1 MEPKELTP
9 EEQEARLRWMQ
20 DVLDGK
26 DVLYPANGEEDARG
40 AESAPEEPAPESEP
54 DAEEPEDSAPDRS
67 EPEWLADG
75 RVDSALD
82 ELYADA
88 APAEEEEVSPE
99 ELRDNLNNFVR
110 WLALAA
116 AFVIFVC
123 FGVTAIMYFDK
134 VQRTT
139 GQESASEEISEP
151 VYRIR
156 ETSGVVTRVSGTLIT
171 VYNAVEGASEV
182 IDLAGAK
189 KMTDE
194 YGLEIELEEVVV
206 GSIVQIQINEG
217 ESVVELFRFTAQA
230 EHLTCVTGLSFRQ
243 QPERTLPAD
252 EPDGED
258 PAPVDEPDGE
268 DPAPADAPRTL
279 RVNGSDYTYDD
290 KLLLFYH
297 GEVLAPEQL
306 NEKMVVNV
314 NALDGHI
321 YTMDVLCGEGIIK
334 LNSIPQDYFDTTLV
348 LKPALGDEQSVV
360 LTQDLRQISATE
372 GVNAYR
378 VETDEGEILAEGE
391 IYVQGSGK
399 SALLTLLPLEK
410 HSGIVVFRINV
421 KTAVIEIEGEPY
433 ANGAEILLPYGTYTA
448 KVSAEGYR
456 SADIEVTVG
465 QPYCLVDVNINA
477 LRSQLILSS
486 SYSGVVVRIMEM
498 VSSDPNTG
506 EPVWGRENSITLRGV
521 SLTVP
526 LEAGTYRIV
535 AELEGYEPLE
545 LTVTL
550 HANEA
555 DQVLF
560 LTSFKKIIEPEPSE
574 PESESEPEPE
584 SEEPS
589 EPDSEEPSEEE
600 SGESSEDE
608 SGEPDSE
615 EESETAA
622 ESAGESRSDTPEHS
636 PVPTNGRE
644 KESKPDLAEEE
655 N

>member
-9 EEQEARLRWMQ
+9 EEKEARLRWMQ
-20 DVLDGK
+20 DILDGK
-26 DVLYPANGEEDARG
+26 DVLCPVREEDAPE
-40 AESAPEEPAPESEP
+40 AEDPDTETEPAAVGEPEAEAADESPESEP
-54 DAEEPEDSAPDRS
+54 AASDRA

-82 ELYADA
+82 ELYADT
-88 APAEEEEVSPE
+88 APAEEEETSPE
-99 ELRDNLNNFVR
+99 ELRDNLNNFIR

-123 FGVTAIMYFDK
+123 FGVAAIMYFDK

-156 ETSGVVTRVSGTLIT
+156 ETSGVVTRVSGTRIT
-171 VYNAVEGASEV
+171 VYNATEGKSEV

-243 QPERTLPAD
+243 QPELDQSED
-252 EPDGED
+252 EPEEEES
-258 PAPVDEPDGE
+258 VPD
-268 DPAPADAPRTL
+268 DAPRTL

-306 NEKMVVNV
+306 SEKMVVNV

-321 YTMDVLCGEGIIK
+321 YTMDVICGEGLIK
-334 LNSIPQDYFDTTLV
+334 LNSIPQDYFDAMLV

-360 LTQDLRQISATE
+360 LTQDLRQLSATE
-372 GVNAYR
+372 GVNVYR
-378 VETDEGEILAEGE
+378 VECASGEILAEGE
-391 IYVQGSGK
+391 IYVQGYGK
-399 SALLTLLPLEK
+399 SALLTLLPLK
-410 HSGIVVFRINV
+410 QHSGIVVFRINV
-421 KTAVIEIEGEPY
+421 KTAVIEIEGESY
-433 ANGAEILLPYGTYTA
+433 ANGAEITLPYGTYTA

-456 SADIEVTVG
+456 SADLEVKIG
-465 QPYCLVDVNINA
+465 QPYCLLDVNINA
-477 LRSQLILSS
+477 LRSKLILSS
-486 SYSGVVVRIMEM
+486 NYQGVVVRIMEM
-498 VSSDPNTG
+498 VSSDPDSG
-506 EPVWGRENSITLRGV
+506 EPVWGRGNSVTLSGGTA
-521 SLTVP
+521 LTVP

-545 LTVTL
+545 FVVTL
-550 HANEA
+550 RANEA

-560 LTSFKKIIEPEPSE
+560 LTSFKKIIEPESSEPE
-574 PESESEPEPE
+574 PESESEPEPV

-589 EPDSEEPSEEE
+589 EPESEEPIGDEPGELSEEE
-600 SGESSEDE
+600 SGEVE
-608 SGEPDSE
+608 
-615 EESETAA
+615 A
-622 ESAGESRSDTPEHS
+622 
-636 PVPTNGRE
+636 
-644 KESKPDLAEEE
+644 
-655 N
+655 